1 MNTFHYSLHSVSIDK
16 DDQPNPRR
24 TVWRDVLN
32 ENKEMIARPAITLI
46 PSSFSL
52 FSLPLVI
59 LAFSL
64 GCQNI
69 GEHPLRYLVLTFYFL
84 TFIPSI
90 ISFMLYIYPSSFY
103 WKEWESTEMS
113 QRMSNFRNRHPNK
126 EMTMTVTTDKIGSAP
141 ILISRNS

>member
-1 MNTFHYSLHSVSIDK
+1 MSIDK
-16 DDQPNPRR
+16 DDQRNPRR

-52 FSLPLVI
+52 FSLPLFI

-64 GCQNI
+64 GCRNI
-69 GEHPLRYLVLTFYFL
+69 DEHPLRYLVLTFYFL
-84 TFIPSI
+84 TFIPSMI
-90 ISFMLYIYPSSFY
+90 TFILYIYPSSFY
-103 WKEWESTEMS
+103 WREWQSTEMS
-113 QRMSNFRNRHPNK
+113 QRMSNFRNRHPNT
-126 EMTMTVTTDKIGSAP
+126 EMTMTATTGKTGSAP